1 MEEMDRFLEKFN
13 YSRLYPQYPN
23 LVKIETNLAKEDK
36 EIVNKH
42 TSVSS
47 RCWWNVCTVN
57 FGRQLGTFLQI

>member
-1 MEEMDRFLEKFN
+1 MEEMDRFLEKLN

-42 TSVSS
+42 TRVYS
-47 RCWWNVCTVN
+47 RWNACTVN

>member
-1 MEEMDRFLEKFN
+1 MEEMDRFLEKLN

-42 TSVSS
+42 TRVYS
-47 RCWWNVCTVN
+47 RC
-57 FGRQLGTFLQI
+57 

>member
-1 MEEMDRFLEKFN
+1 MNNYMSIKSIKMEEMDRFLEKFN

-42 TSVSS
+42 TRVYS
-47 RCWWNVCTVN
+47 RC
-57 FGRQLGTFLQI
+57 